1 MASVTVKNLSK
12 QFPLPKGSEQESFLA
27 VDDINLVIDDGEF
40 LVLLGP
46 SGCGK
51 TTTLRCIAG
60 LEEQTTGEIFI
71 GDRLVN
77 DLPAGD
83 RDIAFVFQFYALYP
97 HLSAFDNIAFPLR
110 AMKVD
115 KETVS
120 HRVLETAELLR
131 ITHVLRRRPS
141 SLPSGEQQ
149 RIALGRAIIRR
160 PQAFLMDEPL
170 TNLDASL
177 RTDMRAEL
185 KRLQADL
192 NTTMIYVTHDQTE
205 AMSMAHRIAIM
216 DQGVL
221 QQVGSALDVY
231 DKPQTLFVAGFIGTP
246 PMNTIQCSPDNGY
259 LVDKS
264 DSFRLSL
271 DVKPDFRNRIESR
284 QSDELVFG
292 VRAEDITLA
301 SSAVENSVSGQI
313 SDREQLG
320 DEIIYNVRVGDNDIW
335 VNTAPTLLL
344 ETGETVNL
352 SFNFERIHM
361 FDAVTEQAIF

>member
-1 MASVTVKNLSK
+1 MATVTINNLSK
-12 QFPLPKGSEQESFLA
+12 EFPLPKGSEQESFLA
-27 VDDINLVIDDGEF
+27 VDDVNLKIDDGEF

-60 LEEQTTGEIFI
+60 LEEQTTGEIYI

-77 DLPAGD
+77 DLQAGD

-120 HRVLETAELLR
+120 RRVLETAELLR
-131 ITHVLRRRPS
+131 ITHILRRRPS

-185 KRLQADL
+185 KRLQAEL

-221 QQVGSALDVY
+221 QQVGSALEVY

-246 PMNTIQCSPDNGY
+246 PMNTIPCVVDDGY

-264 DSFRLSL
+264 GSFRLSL
-271 DVKPDFRNRIESR
+271 QFKPDFSSRIESR
-284 QSDELVFG
+284 KSDALVFG
-292 VRAEDITLA
+292 ARAEDITLSLSPA
-301 SSAVENSVSGQI
+301 ENSIPGQI
-313 SDREQLG
+313 TDRELLG
-320 DEIIYNVRVGDNDIW
+320 DEIIYNVQVGDNEIR
-335 VNTAPTLLL
+335 VNTAPTFLLDDDENVYMSL
-344 ETGETVNL
+344 DPD
-352 SFNFERIHM
+352 RIHI

>member
-1 MASVTVKNLSK
+1 
-12 QFPLPKGSEQESFLA
+12 
-27 VDDINLVIDDGEF
+27 
-40 LVLLGP
+40 
-46 SGCGK
+46 
-51 TTTLRCIAG
+51 
-60 LEEQTTGEIFI
+60 
-71 GDRLVN
+71 
-77 DLPAGD
+77 
-83 RDIAFVFQFYALYP
+83 
-97 HLSAFDNIAFPLR
+97 LSAFDNIAFPLR

-120 HRVLETAELLR
+120 HRVLETADLLR
-131 ITHVLRRRPS
+131 IKHILRRRPS

-231 DKPQTLFVAGFIGTP
+231 DSPQTLFVAGFIGTP
-246 PMNTIQCSPDNGY
+246 PMNTIQCSPVDGY
-259 LVDKS
+259 LVDNS
-264 DSFRLSL
+264 GSFRLPL
-271 DVKPDFRNRIESR
+271 DIKPDFRRRVEAL

-292 VRAEDITLA
+292 VRAEDVTLSLTA
-301 SSAVENSVSGQI
+301 TDYSIPGQI
-313 SDREQLG
+313 SHREQLG
-320 DEIIYNVRVGDNDIW
+320 DEIIYTVEVGDSEIR

-344 ETGETVNL
+344 DVGVSVHL
-352 SFNFERIHM
+352 SLDAERIHI